1 MQKFKVYRRHWL
13 KPLPSPRGE
22 EQWAVAEMRP
32 VMTLNAKTPEAALRI
47 AKQKGEVA
55 PIIGEADHA

>member
-1 MQKFKVYRRHWL
+1 MKKFKVFRREWT
-13 KPLPSPRGE
+13 KLPGKQEWFR
-22 EQWAVAEMRP
+22 ATMTP

-55 PIIGEADHA
+55 PIIGDANVESL